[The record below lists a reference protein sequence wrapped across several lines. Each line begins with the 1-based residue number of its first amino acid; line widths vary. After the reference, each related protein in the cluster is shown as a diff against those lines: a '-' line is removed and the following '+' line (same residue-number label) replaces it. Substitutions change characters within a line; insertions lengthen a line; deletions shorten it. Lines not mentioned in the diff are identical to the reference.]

1 MVHCIYNFDHWDDD
15 RIHEECQDL
24 NEKSKQ
30 GMEHLR
36 AALIVA
42 GILTIHKYPDRWNLR
57 GEFDAAM
64 HAMSVRGSDELW
76 FDFGMQSWLLRAV

>member
-42 GILTIHKYPDRWNLR
+42 GILTIHKYPDR
-57 GEFDAAM
+57 
-64 HAMSVRGSDELW
+64 
-76 FDFGMQSWLLRAV
+76 